1 MEMSKKA
8 EAEGNI
14 QLENGEVGSKLRC
27 ESYKDE
33 GLPTYESM
41 FCSLPEENPEEGG
54 DTETNIDE
62 AEEAQVNGNSNNSN
76 NSNTSYRNEE
86 AGLVQSTQ
94 ETRYSEYPSFLL
106 I

>member
-1 MEMSKKA
+1 MEMSKKT
-8 EAEGNI
+8 EAE
-14 QLENGEVGSKLRC
+14 NGGVRSKMWS

-62 AEEAQVNGNSNNSN
+62 PVEAQVNGNSNNSN